1 MDRQNANKKEEEW
14 GTEREIEKLKDSGER
29 QQVWKKREL
38 RGEKTR
44 GYSELWCTNSCG
56 MLLSVSTIMTNWCVS
71 WIHNSVWCTCASSEL
86 IFRGNRD
93 GVPLA
98 RQPVRQLT
106 LIVVQKLTL
115 KVIVHP
121 TLFFSII
128 YILLIVFMNI
138 YFLKRSYLQLIFSFN
153 FFFFSFNQNIY
164 FSSISSIIFF
174 NYSILFF

>member
-38 RGEKTR
+38 RREKTR
-44 GYSELWCTNSCG
+44 GYSELWCRNSCG

-138 YFLKRSYLQLIFSFN
+138 YIYIFLSSYLQLIFSFI
-153 FFFFSFNQNIY
+153 FFFSVSTKIF
-164 FSSISSIIFF
+164 ISV
-174 NYSILFF
+174 LFHL